1 MKASLWRAEESSRS
15 ELILKMPLKE
25 RTQDMQ
31 QLFLKA
37 RCDPQIFRGWGS
49 GLFCEWW
56 AGWGWSFLPPRWLP
70 RKWWWCYAGWPAAA
84 SMRGWDLQEG
94 YSLDLG
100 KSTQTHQYSS
110 FLGWARRLLKNVARG
125 LLEIESVSCIFSGR
139 LISKLST
146 VGHKAMPSQ
155 FTVTNKA
162 MPSRLA
168 TWLDVF
174 ESRPVKSLSCL
185 FKDPYVYQMWKN
197 THMWWENLCCSI

>member
-1 MKASLWRAEESSRS
+1 MGFRSVLWVVSWLRVELPTTSLTAEEVVMV
-15 ELILKMPLKE
+15 LCWM
-25 RTQDMQ
+25 T
-31 QLFLKA
+31 
-37 RCDPQIFRGWGS
+37 CC
-49 GLFCEWW
+49 CEH
-56 AGWGWSFLPPRWLP
+56 A
-70 RKWWWCYAGWPAAA
+70 
-84 SMRGWDLQEG
+84 GWDLQEG

-162 MPSRLA
+162 MPSRSA